1 MNCTT
6 WPLRRTQI
14 IDRRHDLQRPRTLC
28 AALSVALVLTGGV
41 SAHVQ
46 AAPVRYTFAV
56 IAGTLQSPADE
67 APTQRLIDAI
77 GRNRDMS
84 FIVYDGN
91 LKGAVRAAPGP
102 AGSGTSSAD
111 LYSGPARL
119 DRLRHD

>member
-6 WPLRRTQI
+6 WPLRRMQI
-14 IDRRHDLQRPRTLC
+14 IDRRHHLQRPRTLC
-28 AALSVALVLTGGV
+28 AALAIALILTGGV
-41 SAHVQ
+41 APHAQ

-91 LKGAVRAAPGP
+91 LKRSEGSLPRLAVRAAPGT
-102 AGSGTSSAD
+102 AGSVTSGAD
-111 LYSGPARL
+111 LHSGPA
-119 DRLRHD
+119 